1 MSYYFSKFENYYN
14 SLKNNTN
21 IYANASNLYDTSKMQ
36 ENIIKNNYMNKIMDS
51 KWQEDGKLTIVQG
64 VLQNICDDITKLTG
78 YLENNLLQACNLS
91 INSLLPVL
99 ENIKTNDTTL
109 DASLIE
115 LDEYKKQLAIT
126 NSKIEKTIT
135 NENGE
140 DEITFVSNPKYENII
155 SRLNSIQSRII
166 EIKNKLNNLSDEAIK
181 YITQIMMLGGAD
193 IETVRALK
201 QSLSVSLISKDI
213 MEKADVTEY
222 INSINSLN
230 NGEVTEIPFNIM
242 DYLNRLYGTGYY
254 AFRYTVIE
262 DLSDLKVTNDI
273 QFYYNLPV
281 LKKLLDGNK
290 YQDVILDYVAN
301 YGKEGFDV
309 NYYIEKY
316 NLPKPVSDK
325 YKFQNDSLFNF
336 AITEKG
342 CYDDEAKEAMSI
354 VLDHVTYE
362 TLKHY
367 SDEGNLT
374 ITENT
379 RIRAIIMGSDFVTT
393 YAYGGIQEDKLFLD
407 GSQSMNKAEKLSCL
421 SFADSIIG
429 GVLEDYTTSGKN
441 AIDGVAVKGSPL
453 QKLMGSGQY
462 IGASRFKQVSSDWS
476 ESGYKN
482 GEIVSLANDK
492 SGAYHVGIPTYE
504 AVDSEGNTFVIVM
517 ESAPARNMRWNSETR
532 CSEKE
537 YVGFAGPRIYSSTA
551 FRGAFPNHL
560 TESDLMDIG
569 NGNLSTEAV
578 NLDANYNLFALG
590 EE

>member
-78 YLENNLLQACNLS
+78 YLENNLVQACNLS

-193 IETVRALK
+193 IETIRALK

-316 NLPKPVSDK
+316 NLPKAVSDK